1 MTEDIMTKKCQPSD
15 DVSSAPESGTVCD
28 ETSGNKPSNRANL
41 PDSPADR
48 AKLHPTN
55 DQNKDDPSVANEEL

>member
-1 MTEDIMTKKCQPSD
+1 MTKKGQPPD

-28 ETSGNKPSNRANL
+28 ETSGNKPSDRANR

-48 AKLHPTN
+48 ATLQPTN
-55 DQNKDDPSVANEEL
+55 SQNKDDPSVANEEL

>member
-1 MTEDIMTKKCQPSD
+1 MSKKGQPSD

-28 ETSGNKPSNRANL
+28 ETSGNKPSDRTNC

-48 AKLHPTN
+48 ARLQPTN
-55 DQNKDDPSVANEEL
+55 AQNRDDPSVANEEL